1 MIMSTAMMYY
11 LAWHEDD
18 WLDEVL
24 DRFPE
29 VNAIVPTAKTFEMLA
44 EQRTS
49 GGVTRAVL
57 VLNAAE
63 EQARCREFLRLCLEH
78 PQVSSDPLYIVGLK
92 PEEEEA
98 WQEAYPH
105 AKIIVITGFAVE
117 FDYDAV
123 LARME
128 SDLEG
133 AN

>member
-1 MIMSTAMMYY
+1 MSTAMLYY
-11 LAWHEDD
+11 LAWNEDD

-29 VNAIVPTAKTFEMLA
+29 INALVPSVKTFELLA
-44 EQRTS
+44 KQRES
-49 GGVTRAVL
+49 GEVERAVL
-57 VLNAAE
+57 VLNAAV
-63 EQARCREFLRLCLEH
+63 EQERCKEFLRLCQEH
-78 PQVSSDPLYIVGLK
+78 PQLSVAPLYIVGLK

-128 SDLEG
+128 IDLEG
-133 AN
+133 AH

>member
-1 MIMSTAMMYY
+1 MSTAMLYY
-11 LAWHEDD
+11 LAWNEDD

-29 VNAIVPTAKTFEMLA
+29 INAIVPSVKTFELLA
-44 EQRTS
+44 KQRES
-49 GGVTRAVL
+49 GEVERAVL
-57 VLNAAE
+57 VLNAAV
-63 EQARCREFLRLCLEH
+63 EQERCKEFLRLCQEH
-78 PQVSSDPLYIVGLK
+78 PQLSTDPLYIVGLK

-128 SDLEG
+128 IDLEG
-133 AN
+133 AH

>member
-1 MIMSTAMMYY
+1 MSTAMLYY
-11 LAWHEDD
+11 LAWQEDD

-29 VNAIVPTAKTFEMLA
+29 VNALVPTVKTFEMLA
-44 EQRTS
+44 EQRES
-49 GGVTRAVL
+49 GEVKHAVL
-57 VLNAAE
+57 VLNASQ
-63 EQARCREFLRLCLEH
+63 EQERCREFLQRCKTHAQISL
-78 PQVSSDPLYIVGLK
+78 DPLYIVGLK

-98 WQEAYPH
+98 WQEAYPN

-128 SDLEG
+128 IDLEG
-133 AN
+133 AH

>member
-1 MIMSTAMMYY
+1 MSTAMLYY
-11 LAWHEDD
+11 LAWQEDD

-29 VNAIVPTAKTFEMLA
+29 VNALVPTVKTFEMLA
-44 EQRTS
+44 EQRES
-49 GGVTRAVL
+49 GEVKHAVL
-57 VLNAAE
+57 VLNAAQ
-63 EQARCREFLRLCLEH
+63 EQERCREFLQLCKTH
-78 PQVSSDPLYIVGLK
+78 AQMSRDPLYIVGLK

-98 WQEAYPH
+98 WQEAYPN

-128 SDLEG
+128 IDLEG
-133 AN
+133 AH

>member
-1 MIMSTAMMYY
+1 MSTAMLYY
-11 LAWHEDD
+11 LAWQEDD

-29 VNAIVPTAKTFEMLA
+29 VNALVPTVKTFEMLA
-44 EQRTS
+44 EQRKS
-49 GGVTRAVL
+49 GEVKRAVL
-57 VLNAAE
+57 VLNAAGE
-63 EQARCREFLRLCLEH
+63 RERTHEFLQLCKSD
-78 PQVSSDPLYIVGLK
+78 PQLSTDPLYIVGLK

-98 WQEAYPH
+98 WQEAYPN

-128 SDLEG
+128 IDLEG

>member
-1 MIMSTAMMYY
+1 MSTAMLYY

-29 VNAIVPTAKTFEMLA
+29 VNAIVPSVKTFELLA
-44 EQRTS
+44 KQRES
-49 GGVTRAVL
+49 QEVERAVL
-57 VLNAAE
+57 VLNAAA
-63 EQARCREFLRLCLEH
+63 EQERCREFLRLSQEH
-78 PQVSSDPLYIVGLK
+78 PMLSKDPLYIVGLK
-92 PEEEEA
+92 PDEEKA

-128 SDLEG
+128 IDLEG
-133 AN
+133 AH

>member
-1 MIMSTAMMYY
+1 MSTAMLYY
-11 LAWHEDD
+11 LAWQEDD

-29 VNAIVPTAKTFEMLA
+29 INAIVPSVKTFELLA
-44 EQRTS
+44 KQRES
-49 GGVTRAVL
+49 GEIERAVL
-57 VLNAAE
+57 VLNAAV
-63 EQARCREFLRLCLEH
+63 EQERCKDFLRLCQEH
-78 PQVSSDPLYIVGLK
+78 PQLSADPLYIVGLK

-128 SDLEG
+128 IDLEG
-133 AN
+133 AH

>member
-1 MIMSTAMMYY
+1 MSTAMLYY
-11 LAWHEDD
+11 LAWQEDD

-29 VNAIVPTAKTFEMLA
+29 VNALVPTVKTFEILA
-44 EQRTS
+44 EQRES
-49 GGVTRAVL
+49 GEVKHAVL
-57 VLNAAE
+57 VLNAAQ
-63 EQARCREFLRLCLEH
+63 EQERCREFLQLCKAH
-78 PQVSSDPLYIVGLK
+78 AQMSRDPLYIVGLK

-98 WQEAYPH
+98 WQEAYPN

-128 SDLEG
+128 IDLEG
-133 AN
+133 AH

>member
-1 MIMSTAMMYY
+1 MSTAMMYY

-29 VNAIVPTAKTFEMLA
+29 VNAVVPTVKTFEMLS
-44 EQRTS
+44 EQRKS
-49 GGVTRAVL
+49 GEVKRAVL
-57 VLNAAE
+57 VLNAAQ
-63 EQARCREFLRLCLEH
+63 EQDRCREFLRLCMAD
-78 PQVSSDPLYIVGLK
+78 PNISADPLYIVGLK
-92 PEEEEA
+92 PTEEEA

-128 SDLEG
+128 IDLEG
-133 AN
+133 AH

>member
-1 MIMSTAMMYY
+1 MSTAMLYY
-11 LAWHEDD
+11 LAWQEDD

-29 VNAIVPTAKTFEMLA
+29 VNALVPTVKTFEMLA
-44 EQRTS
+44 ERRQS
-49 GGVTRAVL
+49 GEVTRAVL

-63 EQARCREFLRLCLEH
+63 EQARCREFLQLVLAH
-78 PQVSSDPLYIVGLK
+78 PQLSRDPLYIVGLK

-98 WQEAYPH
+98 WQEAYPN

-128 SDLEG
+128 IDLEG
-133 AN
+133 VH

>member
-1 MIMSTAMMYY
+1 MSTAMLYY
-11 LAWHEDD
+11 LAWQEDD

-29 VNAIVPTAKTFEMLA
+29 VNALVPSVKTFEMLA
-44 EQRTS
+44 EQRKS
-49 GGVTRAVL
+49 GEVKRAVL
-57 VLNAAE
+57 VLNAAG
-63 EQARCREFLRLCLEH
+63 EQDRTREFLQLCMAD
-78 PQVSSDPLYIVGLK
+78 PQMSVDPLYIVGLK

-98 WQEAYPH
+98 WQEAYPN

-128 SDLEG
+128 IDLEG
-133 AN
+133 AH

>member
-1 MIMSTAMMYY
+1 MTTAMMYY

-44 EQRTS
+44 KQRES
-49 GGVTRAVL
+49 GEVTRAVL
-57 VLNAAE
+57 VLNAVE
-63 EQARCREFLRLCLEH
+63 EQERCRDFLRLCREH
-78 PQVSSDPLYIVGLK
+78 PQLSTDPLYIVGLK
-92 PEEEEA
+92 PEEEGA
-98 WQEAYPH
+98 WQEAYPN

>member
-1 MIMSTAMMYY
+1 MSTAMLYY
-11 LAWHEDD
+11 LAWQEDD

-29 VNAIVPTAKTFEMLA
+29 VNALVPTVKTFELLA
-44 EQRTS
+44 EARKS
-49 GGVTRAVL
+49 GEVSRAVL
-57 VLNAAE
+57 VLNAAH
-63 EQARCREFLRLCLEH
+63 EQERTREFLQLCLADPILSAE
-78 PQVSSDPLYIVGLK
+78 PLYIVGLK

-98 WQEAYPH
+98 WQEAYPN

-128 SDLEG
+128 IDLEG
-133 AN
+133 AQ